1 MTRHTASIFRIVLPL
16 TLLFSAGTAVT
27 EDRPPFQ
34 PRVLLS
40 PRRAIVSAPVLR
52 AEAVKQQVRD
62 SELVLGVVVNGQAR
76 AYPINMLTGPSREI
90 INDQLG
96 GSAIAAT
103 W

>member
-1 MTRHTASIFRIVLPL
+1 MTPHIVRAILSVVLAL
-16 TLLFSAGTAVT
+16 TVLEAAA
-27 EDRPPFQ
+27 EDHPSFQ
-34 PRVLLS
+34 PRVLMS
-40 PRRAIVSAPVLR
+40 PRRAIVSAPVLP
-52 AEAVKQQVRD
+52 AADVKQQVLD
-62 SELVLGVVVNGQAR
+62 NELVLGVVVNGKPR